1 MIYTA
6 AYQQV
11 NKLHGTLWK
20 KPLRFANIELSQDL
34 ASVFS
39 GGQNV
44 SKRG

>member
-11 NKLHGTLWK
+11 NKLHGHLWINQ
-20 KPLRFANIELSQDL
+20 PRFANVELSQDL